1 MNLTRISRKTVF
13 LSYAATAPDGSTTD
27 VDELDLS
34 FLPPYT
40 APDGATQWH
49 QVTGTNGQIPVL
61 LAGPDADPAGAI
73 AVPETGADA
82 WMKAIEGTEVDATKI
97 ARITI
102 TGGFADYFDFTTIY
116 GPVPAAGAD
125 RAQYFLD
132 AASARLS
139 LKLPGLSDRALDDPN
154 VALIA
159 RDIIV
164 QAAIRQFD
172 PARGRVDGR
181 FWPARR
187 HDQARRR
194 LLDVLMHPAFT
205 ITVEVHRATRVRFGD
220 VTRQLHHSLDGCFL
234 APRYANDAGVGR
246 GSVIEGF
253 SLFGPADSDILA
265 DDRIKTPDGN
275 FYDVLGEAAEWL
287 NPFTGWRPGFEA
299 ALERVT

>member
-139 LKLPGLSDRALDDPN
+139 LKLPGLSDRVVDDPN

-172 PARGRVDGR
+172 PARAATQFSQSAGPFSQTINTGARV
-181 FWPARR
+181 
-187 HDQARRR
+187 
-194 LLDVLMHPAFT
+194 
-205 ITVEVHRATRVRFGD
+205 
-220 VTRQLHHSLDGCFL
+220 
-234 APRYANDAGVGR
+234 NR
-246 GSVIEGF
+246 GW
-253 SLFGPADSDILA
+253 
-265 DDRIKTPDGN
+265 
-275 FYDVLGEAAEWL
+275 FYDDELSLLEGALTGASGLRAGTIKLGAASWT
-287 NPFTGWRPGFEA
+287 F
-299 ALERVT
+299 